1 MNLEIINTQNIG
13 KIDLE
18 SEALFLI
25 DKPTGWTSFDVV
37 NKLRYTLRRITG
49 NKKIK
54 VGHAGTLDPMA
65 TGLLLVC
72 SGKATK
78 KIDFLQGMPKTY
90 TGTLKLGATTASYD
104 SEMPE
109 EHFFETAHI
118 TPEKIEAV
126 RQKFLGEQ
134 AQVPPIFSAIKKDGQ
149 PLYKIARQ
157 GESVEIEPR
166 QVFIYDFKITN
177 LEMPFV
183 DFEVACSKGTYIRS
197 LAFDF
202 GKSLESGAYLTAL
215 RRTKIGD
222 YSVDA
227 AWEINDL
234 CNALENVNQAE

>member
-78 KIDFLQGMPKTY
+78 KIDFLQGMP
-90 TGTLKLGATTASYD
+90 
-104 SEMPE
+104 
-109 EHFFETAHI
+109 
-118 TPEKIEAV
+118 
-126 RQKFLGEQ
+126 
-134 AQVPPIFSAIKKDGQ
+134 
-149 PLYKIARQ
+149 
-157 GESVEIEPR
+157 
-166 QVFIYDFKITN
+166 
-177 LEMPFV
+177 
-183 DFEVACSKGTYIRS
+183 
-197 LAFDF
+197 
-202 GKSLESGAYLTAL
+202 
-215 RRTKIGD
+215 
-222 YSVDA
+222 
-227 AWEINDL
+227 
-234 CNALENVNQAE
+234 